1 MKPYWYY
8 FNYISGATIGF
19 NSTTYSASEG
29 AGGANLTVSVLNGA
43 LASDTTVYVGVT
55 TLLTGGTATGIYI
68 YIYIYILK
76 SNFEMFMVSHS
87 HTFSY
92 GGLHIHK
99 YSSNI

>member
-68 YIYIYILK
+68 YIYIYIYIEIQ
-76 SNFEMFMVSHS
+76 F
-87 HTFSY
+87 
-92 GGLHIHK
+92 
-99 YSSNI
+99 